1 MDIKI
6 IEQLAEMEI
15 TDRQILADELE
26 RVFENTEMNVA
37 VKELVRN
44 IIKEYK
50 LISAIAMSK
59 ALIATREQNNNL
71 REYINLQES
80 IILDKLTD

>member
-1 MDIKI
+1 MNIKI

-15 TDRQILADELE
+15 TDRQILANELE
-26 RVFENTEMNVA
+26 RVFENAETNEV
-37 VKELVRN
+37 VKELVRH

-50 LISAIAMSK
+50 FISTVAMAK
-59 ALIATREQNNNL
+59 ALIATREQSDNL